1 MLHIAQTNHQLTRE
15 LTEKT
20 ITHVVGG
27 HKGAAPL
34 QLFGASQ
41 IEKAFRLI
49 QSGAN
54 TGRVV
59 LTLSPEE
66 VVPRYN
72 ALKSSWRFRED
83 GSYLVAGGLG
93 GLGQAILRWMA
104 DKGAECGADTKRAPR
119 YLPSL
124 FPCFSTTSL
133 QSSNR
138 RSQSRLAVL
147 SEDLVDKLDA
157 RISVRGTATRLQS
170 HIRYS
175 NPF

>member
-1 MLHIAQTNHQLTRE
+1 LQASWKCLAPYGHFIEIGKADIQANSALPTFGFAKNVSFTAIDMLHIAQTNHQLTRE

-66 VVPRYN
+66 VVPV
-72 ALKSSWRFRED
+72 SSAR
-83 GSYLVAGGLG
+83 VA
-93 GLGQAILRWMA
+93 
-104 DKGAECGADTKRAPR
+104 D
-119 YLPSL
+119 
-124 FPCFSTTSL
+124 
-133 QSSNR
+133 
-138 RSQSRLAVL
+138 
-147 SEDLVDKLDA
+147 VD
-157 RISVRGTATRLQS
+157 
-170 HIRYS
+170 
-175 NPF
+175 F